1 MTTLKEAKEQGKLKE
16 FIKEHSKDPKG
27 DKAKFDKLIKSISQ
41 KSKAPQAS
49 SQDKSEN

>member
-1 MTTLKEAKEQGKLKE
+1 MNLKKAQEQGKLKE

-27 DKAKFDKLIKSISQ
+27 DKGQFDRLLKSISQ

-49 SQDKSEN
+49 SQDDA